1 MRKRGLIAGAIGVT
15 VVTAA
20 ALRGVLR
27 RFAIEEAS
35 MVPALEPGD
44 WVVAKRRTGD
54 LERGDIVVFRDP
66 ADTGMNLVKRVI
78 GLDGETIGVESG
90 RVTID
95 GALLADRWANGLT
108 KPDGTWQ
115 VPQGHVWLLGDNRGA
130 SASDGRTLGPTSTED
145 IGWVVVT
152 RYWPISRAGAVA

>member
-1 MRKRGLIAGAIGVT
+1 MRKRGLIAGAIGVG
-15 VVTAA
+15 VLTAA

-35 MVPALEPGD
+35 MAPALEPGD
-44 WVVAKRRTGD
+44 WIVAKRRTGD
-54 LERGDIVVFRDP
+54 LERGDIVVFADP

-78 GLDGETIGVESG
+78 GLGGESIGIESG

-108 KPDGTWQ
+108 APDGSWD
-115 VPQGHVWLLGDNRGA
+115 VPAGHVWLLGDNRGA
-130 SASDGRTLGPTSTED
+130 STSDGRTLGPTPLDD
-145 IGWVVVT
+145 IGWVVAA
-152 RYWPISRAGAVA
+152 RYWPTSRAGAVA

>member
-1 MRKRGLIAGAIGVT
+1 MRKRGLIAGAVGVT

-35 MVPALEPGD
+35 MAPALEPGD
-44 WVVAKRRTGD
+44 WVVARRRTGD
-54 LERGDIVVFRDP
+54 LERGDVVVFRDP
-66 ADTGMNLVKRVI
+66 AETGMNLVKRVV
-78 GLDGETIGVESG
+78 GLSGETIGVESG

-108 KPDGTWQ
+108 KPDGTWE
-115 VPQGHVWLLGDNRGA
+115 VPDGHVWLLGDNRGA
-130 SASDGRTLGPTSTED
+130 SASDGRTLGPIYTDD
-145 IGWVVVT
+145 IGWIVVA
-152 RYWPISRAGAVA
+152 RYWPTSRAGAVA